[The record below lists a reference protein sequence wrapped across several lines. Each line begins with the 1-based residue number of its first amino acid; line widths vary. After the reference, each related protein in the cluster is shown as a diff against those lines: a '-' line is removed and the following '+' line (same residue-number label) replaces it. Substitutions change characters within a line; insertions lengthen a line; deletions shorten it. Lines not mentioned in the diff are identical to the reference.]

1 MDIQYLYEYY
11 NFTSWLKQLQG
22 CRFLAELYVI
32 GILLYV
38 SKFGEYKLDI
48 FAKKFFR
55 VAYSRR
61 ATNQTRVRADTVPK
75 FIEETNLLDH
85 VVMAY
90 RPEDLFEKLDS
101 YKFDLKE
108 YELDEKKKSL
118 RKTFIQETI
127 KYFGLNLKSE
137 EIQQCFFK
145 ELTLKIKYLDKK

>member
-1 MDIQYLYEYY
+1 
-11 NFTSWLKQLQG
+11 
-22 CRFLAELYVI
+22 
-32 GILLYV
+32 
-38 SKFGEYKLDI
+38 
-48 FAKKFFR
+48 
-55 VAYSRR
+55 
-61 ATNQTRVRADTVPK
+61 
-75 FIEETNLLDH
+75 
-85 VVMAY
+85 MAY